1 MLIFVYGEDS
11 FRVQEKVKTLRDA
24 FVKKFDPTSLNVSVF
39 PSGDTNELDPAAVLQ
54 AARSMPFLSPKRLV
68 IVQGLFDSVRKEK
81 EAVWK
86 EGLIGIPDTTVCIV
100 VELTEGKA
108 VEKHALFKALK
119 EKAADVHVYS
129 LPLLSGAELA
139 RFATTRVRERGS
151 TIGREALQG
160 LLERVGEDSWQLDQE
175 IAKLTAFSGGK
186 MITVEMVE
194 KLVSPSF
201 EGEIFAL
208 MDAVSQK
215 RAPEALRKLQT
226 ERAAGAND
234 MYLLTMLA
242 RQVRL
247 LIGAR
252 AVLDENPS
260 ATSQT
265 VAQELGIHPFVA
277 GKVLAQ
283 ARGFTLVSLREA
295 HEALFRFDVATK
307 SGLATAEESVDLVTT
322 KLVQG

>member
-1 MLIFVYGEDS
+1 MLIIVYGEDT

-24 FVKKFDPTSLNVSVF
+24 FVKKFDPTSLNVSSF
-39 PSGDTNELDPAAVLQ
+39 PNGETDELDMAVVLQ
-54 AARSMPFLSPKRLV
+54 AARSMPFLAPKRFV
-68 IVQGLFDSVRKEK
+68 IVQGLFEAVRKET

-86 EGLIGIPDTTVCIV
+86 EGLTNIPDTTVCVIV
-100 VELTEGKA
+100 ESVETKT
-108 VEKHALFKALK
+108 VEKHTLFKHVK
-119 EKAADVHVYS
+119 EQGADVHVYS

-139 RFATTRVRERGS
+139 RFATARVRERSGM
-151 TIGREALQG
+151 IGQEALRI
-160 LLERVGEDSWQLDQE
+160 LLERVGGDTWQLDQE
-175 IAKLTAFSGGK
+175 LAKLTAFAGGK
-186 MITVEMVE
+186 MITSEMVE

-252 AVLDENPS
+252 AVIDENPS
-260 ATSQT
+260 ATSKT
-265 VAQELGIHPFVA
+265 VADELGIHPFVA

-283 ARGFTLVSLREA
+283 ARAFTLADLSAA
-295 HEALFRFDVATK
+295 HEALFRFDAALK
-307 SGLATAEESVDLVTT
+307 SGQATADIAVDLVTT
-322 KLVQG
+322 KLIQ

>member
-1 MLIFVYGEDS
+1 MIIFVYGEDT
-11 FRVQEKVKTLRDA
+11 FRVQEKVKTLREA
-24 FVKKFDPTSLNVSVF
+24 FVKKFDPTSLNISVF
-39 PSGDTNELDPAAVLQ
+39 PSSESDELDPAAVLQ

-68 IVQGLFDSVRKEK
+68 IVQGLFDALRKETEK
-81 EAVWK
+81 IWK
-86 EGLIGIPDTTVCIV
+86 EGLAEISDSTVCIM
-100 VELTEGKA
+100 VESQEINT
-108 VEKHALFKALK
+108 VEKHSLFKHLK
-119 EKAADVHVYS
+119 EKATDIHVYP

-139 RFATTRVRERGS
+139 RFATARVRERGG

-175 IAKLTAFSGGK
+175 IAKLAAFAGGK
-186 MITVEMVE
+186 MITAEMVE

-215 RAPEALRKLQT
+215 RASDALRKLQI

-234 MYLLTMLA
+234 IYLLTMLA

-283 ARGFTLVSLREA
+283 ARGFTLASLREA
-295 HEALFRFDVATK
+295 HEALFRFDAAMK
-307 SGLATAEESVDLVTT
+307 SGQATADTAVDLVTT
-322 KLVQG
+322 KLVQ